1 MKVLFAIRDDNNIVD
16 SIARKYQRDYNK
28 KLLYK
33 EVKNFTAILRELQQ
47 NNSYDRIVISD
58 DIDEKI
64 NKSENKSKLILSRL
78 NSIRKAAINK
88 NNKSI
93 PIIFISNNDKIKKQL
108 FDLNIYNGILGEDK
122 IKRKIYELMQ
132 VPRNSKKAKEYYHI
146 QETQKAQSVQ
156 RTVSQS
162 VNKQSDEKSEVEKV
176 IKYLNQTGLSDEKYV
191 KKFERAY
198 STLSKSDLDIII
210 KSLSASTKKIL
221 SNNST
226 RYNKIADTKK
236 ANKALNSKKT
246 VNNEVTETTEE
257 TTTKRG
263 RGRPRKQPKED
274 ELEQEPVVKRKRGR
288 PRKVSLEEKQTIKKE
303 NQKEEQSKNV
313 NKKPEKTINKTQ
325 KVSTKL
331 EKTVNKTEEV
341 DDKPEKVTNKAEK
354 VTVPGKKQSKVS
366 KKEEKH
372 DELDDLEDDD
382 LDFELEEDLESTNAT
397 NNKLENDNLDA
408 LEDDDLDDD
417 FFDEEEENDEDD
429 KDNIEDDDDLD
440 LDEDDD
446 DDADYDDLDFDETDE
461 EDNDSDFNEDDDD
474 YDDLDLDEDD
484 DDYDNLDLDEDDDEN
499 DDLDSDEDED
509 DYDDLNSDSD
519 EDKDDY
525 DDLDSDEDEDDYDDL
540 DLDED
545 DDENDDLDLDEDEDD
560 YDDLDSDEDED
571 DYDDLDLDEDEDDYD
586 DLDLDEDDDLDKDN
600 KKEDEN
606 VDLNESND
614 EEDDE
619 FDLDDDDYDDL
630 DLDEDDDDLDLG
642 KDNKK
647 EDEDL
652 DLDDD
657 DLDLNDEKQE
667 DEEDDDDYL
676 DLDDEDDDLNWDED
690 DNNLNLDNQQDNN
703 VNTAKNEEEE
713 DDLNLD
719 DDDDYLDLDDEEDNN
734 LNSYT
739 NNNNE
744 NEDFNIDD
752 EDDDLNLDKYDDE
765 DDNNE
770 FTLDEDDDL
779 DFQNTNTNNN
789 SDDEL
794 SLDDDDVL
802 NLDDDELKIDD
813 NKNIG
818 NTSNQFSGIRNKN
831 YIPNYDISK
840 QINEINGVSN
850 NKTLNNNEEKDGNSV
865 SVSIPEGKNIA
876 AFVGAH
882 GNGTSFIVNNL
893 AQLLSEQGIKVAI
906 LDLTKNKNAYY
917 IYTENEERLRGIAYS
932 CFEKLKSGISD
943 GIKVNKNLTVYTSL
957 PNSDSELENKES
969 AIKTLLN
976 EFSLI
981 LLDCDLETDLEY
993 FEIAQ
998 EIYLVQTLDVLTIQP
1013 LTSFMKKLKM
1023 NNKLNE
1029 EKLRVLINKDI
1040 KVNKL
1045 NEKILISAMSV
1056 YNSPDTTYQLDLFN
1070 RDKIGYLTIPFE
1082 ERNYSKYLDEL
1093 VECKLTIRGYSK
1105 SLINSFNKLAKIVY
1119 PMNNKKRK

>member
-58 DIDEKI
+58 NIDEKI
-64 NKSENKSKLILSRL
+64 NKSENKNKLILSRL

-108 FDLNIYNGILGEDK
+108 FDLNIYNGILSEDK
-122 IKRKIYELMQ
+122 IKRKLYELMQ
-132 VPRNSKKAKEYYHI
+132 KPRNSKKAKEYYNI
-146 QETQKAQSVQ
+146 QETPKAQGVQ
-156 RTVSQS
+156 KTVSKS
-162 VNKQSDEKSEVEKV
+162 VDKQSNEKSEVEKV
-176 IKYLNQTGLSDEKYV
+176 INYLNQTGLSDEKYV

-198 STLSKSDLDIII
+198 STLSKSDLDILI
-210 KSLSASTKKIL
+210 KSLSARTKKIL

-226 RYNKIADTKK
+226 RYNKIVDTKK

-274 ELEQEPVVKRKRGR
+274 ELEEEPVVKRKRGR
-288 PRKVSLEEKQTIKKE
+288 PRKVSLEEEQTIKKE

-313 NKKPEKTINKTQ
+313 NKKPEKTKKTINKTQ

-331 EKTVNKTEEV
+331 EKAVNKTEEV

-354 VTVPGKKQSKVS
+354 VAVPNKKQNKVS
-366 KKEEKH
+366 KKEGKY
-372 DELDDLEDDD
+372 DKLDDLEDD
-382 LDFELEEDLESTNAT
+382 DFELEEDLESTDAT
-397 NNKLENDNLDA
+397 NNELKNDNLDA

-417 FFDEEEENDEDD
+417 FFDDEEENNDD
-429 KDNIEDDDDLD
+429 KDNR
-440 LDEDDD
+440 
-446 DDADYDDLDFDETDE
+446 
-461 EDNDSDFNEDDDD
+461 EDDDD

-484 DDYDNLDLDEDDDEN
+484 DDYDNLDLDEDEN
-499 DDLDSDEDED
+499 
-509 DYDDLNSDSD
+509 
-519 EDKDDY
+519 DY
-525 DDLDSDEDEDDYDDL
+525 DDLDSNEEDDDNHDDLDLDEDDNEHDDIDSDEEEDDYDDL

-545 DDENDDLDLDEDEDD
+545 DDEH
-560 YDDLDSDEDED
+560 DDLDSDEE
-571 DYDDLDLDEDEDDYD
+571 EDDYD
-586 DLDLDEDDDLDKDN
+586 DLDLDEDDDDDYDDLDEDNDDDLDLDKDN
-600 KKEDEN
+600 KKEN
-606 VDLNESND
+606 LDLNENNN

-619 FDLDDDDYDDL
+619 FDPDDYDDL
-630 DLDEDDDDLDLG
+630 DLEDDDLDLND
-642 KDNKK
+642 DNTNNLN
-647 EDEDL
+647 L
-652 DLDDD
+652 DQ
-657 DLDLNDEKQE
+657 NDEKQE

-676 DLDDEDDDLNWDED
+676 DLDDEDDDLSWDEDDDED

-703 VNTAKNEEEE
+703 VNTVKNEEEE

-719 DDDDYLDLDDEEDNN
+719 DDDDYLDLDDEEDNS
-734 LNSYT
+734 LNSYN

-744 NEDFNIDD
+744 NKDLNIDD

-770 FTLDEDDDL
+770 FTVDEDDDL

-840 QINEINGVSN
+840 QINEINSVSN

-1029 EKLRVLINKDI
+1029 GKLRVLINKDI

>member
-58 DIDEKI
+58 NIDEKI
-64 NKSENKSKLILSRL
+64 NKSENKNKLILSRL

-93 PIIFISNNDKIKKQL
+93 PIIFISNNDKIKKHL
-108 FDLNIYNGILGEDK
+108 FDLNIYNGILSEDK
-122 IKRKIYELMQ
+122 IKRKLYELMQ
-132 VPRNSKKAKEYYHI
+132 KPRNSKKAKEYYNI
-146 QETQKAQSVQ
+146 QETPKAQGVQ
-156 RTVSQS
+156 KTVSKS
-162 VNKQSDEKSEVEKV
+162 VDKQSNEKSEVEKV
-176 IKYLNQTGLSDEKYV
+176 INYLNQTGLSDEKYV

-198 STLSKSDLDIII
+198 STLSKSDLDILI
-210 KSLSASTKKIL
+210 KSLSARTKKIL

-226 RYNKIADTKK
+226 RYNKIVDTKK

-274 ELEQEPVVKRKRGR
+274 ELEEEPVVKRKRGR
-288 PRKVSLEEKQTIKKE
+288 PRKVSLEEEQTIKKE

-313 NKKPEKTINKTQ
+313 NKKPEKTKKTINKTQ

-331 EKTVNKTEEV
+331 EKAVNKTEEV

-354 VTVPGKKQSKVS
+354 VAVPNKKQNKVS
-366 KKEEKH
+366 KKEEKY
-372 DELDDLEDDD
+372 DKLDDLEDD
-382 LDFELEEDLESTNAT
+382 DFELEEDLESTDAT
-397 NNKLENDNLDA
+397 NNELKNDNLDA

-417 FFDEEEENDEDD
+417 FFDDEEENNDD
-429 KDNIEDDDDLD
+429 KDNREDDDDLD
-440 LDEDDD
+440 LDEEDDG
-446 DDADYDDLDFDETDE
+446 
-461 EDNDSDFNEDDDD
+461 DNDKNENEDDDD

-484 DDYDNLDLDEDDDEN
+484 DDYDNLDLDEDEN
-499 DDLDSDEDED
+499 
-509 DYDDLNSDSD
+509 
-519 EDKDDY
+519 DY
-525 DDLDSDEDEDDYDDL
+525 DDLDSNEEDDDNHDDLDLDEDDNEHDDIDSDEEEDDYDDL

-545 DDENDDLDLDEDEDD
+545 DDDDD
-560 YDDLDSDEDED
+560 YDDLDEDND
-571 DYDDLDLDEDEDDYD
+571 DDL
-586 DLDLDEDDDLDKDN
+586 DLDKDN
-600 KKEDEN
+600 KKEN
-606 VDLNESND
+606 LDLNENNN

-619 FDLDDDDYDDL
+619 FDPDDYDDL
-630 DLDEDDDDLDLG
+630 DLEDDDLDLND
-642 KDNKK
+642 DNNNNLN
-647 EDEDL
+647 L
-652 DLDDD
+652 DQ
-657 DLDLNDEKQE
+657 NDEKQE

-676 DLDDEDDDLNWDED
+676 DLDDEDDEDDDLSWDEEDDED

-703 VNTAKNEEEE
+703 VNTVKNEEEE

-719 DDDDYLDLDDEEDNN
+719 DDDDYLDLDDEEDNS
-734 LNSYT
+734 LNSYN

-744 NEDFNIDD
+744 NEDFNID
-752 EDDDLNLDKYDDE
+752 
-765 DDNNE
+765 
-770 FTLDEDDDL
+770 DEDDDL

-840 QINEINGVSN
+840 QINEINSVSN

-1029 EKLRVLINKDI
+1029 GKLRVLINKDI

>member
-58 DIDEKI
+58 NIDEKI
-64 NKSENKSKLILSRL
+64 NKSENKNKLILSRL

-108 FDLNIYNGILGEDK
+108 FDLNIYNGILSEDK
-122 IKRKIYELMQ
+122 IKRKLYELMQ
-132 VPRNSKKAKEYYHI
+132 KPRNSKKAKEYYNI
-146 QETQKAQSVQ
+146 QETPKAQGVQ
-156 RTVSQS
+156 KTVSKS
-162 VNKQSDEKSEVEKV
+162 VDKQSNEKSEVEKV
-176 IKYLNQTGLSDEKYV
+176 INYLNQTGLSDEKYV

-198 STLSKSDLDIII
+198 STLSKSDLDILI
-210 KSLSASTKKIL
+210 KSLSARTKKIL

-226 RYNKIADTKK
+226 RYNKIVDTKK

-274 ELEQEPVVKRKRGR
+274 ELEEEPVVKRKRGR
-288 PRKVSLEEKQTIKKE
+288 PRKVSLEEEQTIKKE

-313 NKKPEKTINKTQ
+313 NKKPEKTKKTINKTQ

-331 EKTVNKTEEV
+331 EKAVNKTEEV
-341 DDKPEKVTNKAEK
+341 DYKPEKVTNKAEK
-354 VTVPGKKQSKVS
+354 VAVPNKKQNKVS
-366 KKEEKH
+366 KKEEKY
-372 DELDDLEDDD
+372 DKLDDLEDD
-382 LDFELEEDLESTNAT
+382 DFELEEDLESTDAT
-397 NNKLENDNLDA
+397 NNELKNDNLDA

-417 FFDEEEENDEDD
+417 FFDDEEENNDD
-429 KDNIEDDDDLD
+429 KDNREDDDDLD
-440 LDEDDD
+440 LDEEDDG
-446 DDADYDDLDFDETDE
+446 
-461 EDNDSDFNEDDDD
+461 DNDKNENEDDDD

-484 DDYDNLDLDEDDDEN
+484 DDYDNLDLDEDEN
-499 DDLDSDEDED
+499 
-509 DYDDLNSDSD
+509 
-519 EDKDDY
+519 DY
-525 DDLDSDEDEDDYDDL
+525 DDLDSNEEDDDNHDDLDLDEDDNEHDDIDSDEEEDDYDDL

-545 DDENDDLDLDEDEDD
+545 DDDDYYDDLDEDND
-560 YDDLDSDEDED
+560 DDL
-571 DYDDLDLDEDEDDYD
+571 
-586 DLDLDEDDDLDKDN
+586 DLDKDN
-600 KKEDEN
+600 KKEN
-606 VDLNESND
+606 LDLNENNN

-619 FDLDDDDYDDL
+619 FDPDDYDDL
-630 DLDEDDDDLDLG
+630 DLEDDDLDLND
-642 KDNKK
+642 DNTNNLN
-647 EDEDL
+647 L
-652 DLDDD
+652 DS
-657 DLDLNDEKQE
+657 NDEKQE

-676 DLDDEDDDLNWDED
+676 DLDDEDDDLSWDEDDDED
-690 DNNLNLDNQQDNN
+690 DNNLNLDNQQNNN
-703 VNTAKNEEEE
+703 VNTVKNEEEE

-719 DDDDYLDLDDEEDNN
+719 DDDDYLDLDDEEDNS
-734 LNSYT
+734 LNSYN

-770 FTLDEDDDL
+770 FTVDEDDDL

-840 QINEINGVSN
+840 QINEINSVSN

-1029 EKLRVLINKDI
+1029 GKLRVLINKDI

>member
-560 YDDLDSDEDED
+560 YDDLD
-571 DYDDLDLDEDEDDYD
+571 LDEDEDDYD

>member
-58 DIDEKI
+58 NIDEKI
-64 NKSENKSKLILSRL
+64 NKSENKNKLILSRL

-108 FDLNIYNGILGEDK
+108 FDLNIYNGILSEDK
-122 IKRKIYELMQ
+122 IKRKLYELMQ
-132 VPRNSKKAKEYYHI
+132 KPRNSKKAKEYYNI
-146 QETQKAQSVQ
+146 QETPKAQGVQ
-156 RTVSQS
+156 KTVSKS
-162 VNKQSDEKSEVEKV
+162 VDKQSNEKSEVEKV
-176 IKYLNQTGLSDEKYV
+176 INYLNQTGLSDEKYV

-198 STLSKSDLDIII
+198 STLSKSDLDILI
-210 KSLSASTKKIL
+210 KSLSARTKKIL

-226 RYNKIADTKK
+226 RYNKIVDTKK

-274 ELEQEPVVKRKRGR
+274 ELEEEPVVKRKRGR
-288 PRKVSLEEKQTIKKE
+288 PRKVSLEEEQTIKKE

-313 NKKPEKTINKTQ
+313 NKKPEKTKKTINKTQ

-331 EKTVNKTEEV
+331 EKAVNKTEEV
-341 DDKPEKVTNKAEK
+341 DYKPEKVTNKAEK
-354 VTVPGKKQSKVS
+354 VAVPNKKQNKVS
-366 KKEEKH
+366 KKEEKY
-372 DELDDLEDDD
+372 DKLDDLEDD
-382 LDFELEEDLESTNAT
+382 DFELEEDLESTDAT
-397 NNKLENDNLDA
+397 NNELKNDNLDA

-417 FFDEEEENDEDD
+417 FFDDEEENNDD
-429 KDNIEDDDDLD
+429 KDNREDDDDLD
-440 LDEDDD
+440 LDEEDDG
-446 DDADYDDLDFDETDE
+446 
-461 EDNDSDFNEDDDD
+461 DNDKNENEDDDD

-484 DDYDNLDLDEDDDEN
+484 DDYDNLDLDEDENDYDDLDSNEEDDDNHDDLDLDEEEDDYDDIDLDEDDDEH
-499 DDLDSDEDED
+499 DDLDSDEE
-509 DYDDLNSDSD
+509 
-519 EDKDDY
+519 
-525 DDLDSDEDEDDYDDL
+525 EDDYDDL

-545 DDENDDLDLDEDEDD
+545 DDEHDDIDSDEEEDD
-560 YDDLDSDEDED
+560 YDDLDSDEE
-571 DYDDLDLDEDEDDYD
+571 EDDYD
-586 DLDLDEDDDLDKDN
+586 DLDLDEDDDDDYYDDLDEDNDDDLDLDKDN
-600 KKEDEN
+600 KKEN
-606 VDLNESND
+606 LDLNENNN

-619 FDLDDDDYDDL
+619 FDPDDYDDL
-630 DLDEDDDDLDLG
+630 DLE
-642 KDNKK
+642 
-647 EDEDL
+647 
-652 DLDDD
+652 DD
-657 DLDLNDEKQE
+657 DLDLNDDNTNNLNLDQNDEKQE
-667 DEEDDDDYL
+667 NEEDDDDYL
-676 DLDDEDDDLNWDED
+676 DLDDEDDDLSWDENDDED

-703 VNTAKNEEEE
+703 VNTVKNEEEE

-719 DDDDYLDLDDEEDNN
+719 DDDDYLDLDDEEDNS
-734 LNSYT
+734 LNSYN

-744 NEDFNIDD
+744 NEDLNIDD

-765 DDNNE
+765 NDNNE
-770 FTLDEDDDL
+770 FTVDEDDDL

-840 QINEINGVSN
+840 QINEINSVSN

-981 LLDCDLETDLEY
+981 LLDCDLETDLEC

-1029 EKLRVLINKDI
+1029 GKLRVLINKDI

>member
-64 NKSENKSKLILSRL
+64 NKSENKNKLILSRL

-108 FDLNIYNGILGEDK
+108 FDLNIYNGILSEDK
-122 IKRKIYELMQ
+122 IKRKLYELMQ
-132 VPRNSKKAKEYYHI
+132 KPRNSKKAKEYYNI
-146 QETQKAQSVQ
+146 QETPKAQGVQ
-156 RTVSQS
+156 KT
-162 VNKQSDEKSEVEKV
+162 VNKSVDKQSNEKSEVEKV
-176 IKYLNQTGLSDEKYV
+176 INYLNQTGLSDEKYV

-198 STLSKSDLDIII
+198 STLSKSDLDILI
-210 KSLSASTKKIL
+210 KSLSARTKKIL

-226 RYNKIADTKK
+226 RYNKIVDTKK

-246 VNNEVTETTEE
+246 VNNEVIETTEE

-274 ELEQEPVVKRKRGR
+274 ELEEEPVVKRKRGR
-288 PRKVSLEEKQTIKKE
+288 PRKVSLEEEQTIKKE

-331 EKTVNKTEEV
+331 EKSVNKTEEV

-354 VTVPGKKQSKVS
+354 VAVPNKKQNKVS
-366 KKEEKH
+366 KKEEKY
-372 DELDDLEDDD
+372 DKLDDLEDD
-382 LDFELEEDLESTNAT
+382 DFELEEDLESTDAT
-397 NNKLENDNLDA
+397 NNELKNDNLDA

-417 FFDEEEENDEDD
+417 FFDDEEENNDD
-429 KDNIEDDDDLD
+429 KDNREDDDG
-440 LDEDDD
+440 
-446 DDADYDDLDFDETDE
+446 
-461 EDNDSDFNEDDDD
+461 DNDKNENEDDDD
-474 YDDLDLDEDD
+474 YDDLDLDEND
-484 DDYDNLDLDEDDDEN
+484 DDYDNLDLDEDEN
-499 DDLDSDEDED
+499 DYDDLDSNEEDDDNHDDLDLDED
-509 DYDDLNSDSD
+509 DNEHDDIDSD
-519 EDKDDY
+519 EEEDDY
-525 DDLDSDEDEDDYDDL
+525 DDLDSDEEEDDYD
-540 DLDED
+540 
-545 DDENDDLDLDEDEDD
+545 DDLDLDEDEDD
-560 YDDLDSDEDED
+560 DDEDDEDDDDYDDEDED
-571 DYDDLDLDEDEDDYD
+571 NDDDL
-586 DLDLDEDDDLDKDN
+586 DLDKDN
-600 KKEDEN
+600 KKEN
-606 VDLNESND
+606 LDLNENNN

-619 FDLDDDDYDDL
+619 FDPDDYDDL
-630 DLDEDDDDLDLG
+630 DLEDDDLDLND
-642 KDNKK
+642 DNTNNLN
-647 EDEDL
+647 L
-652 DLDDD
+652 DQ
-657 DLDLNDEKQE
+657 NDEKQE

-676 DLDDEDDDLNWDED
+676 DLDDEDDDLSWDEDDDED

-703 VNTAKNEEEE
+703 VNTVKNEEEE

-719 DDDDYLDLDDEEDNN
+719 DDDDYLDLDDEEDNS
-734 LNSYT
+734 LNSYN

-770 FTLDEDDDL
+770 FTVDEDDDL

-840 QINEINGVSN
+840 QINEINSVSN

-1029 EKLRVLINKDI
+1029 GKLRVLINKDI

>member
-58 DIDEKI
+58 NIDEKI
-64 NKSENKSKLILSRL
+64 NKSENKNKLILSRL

-108 FDLNIYNGILGEDK
+108 FDLNIYNGILSEDK
-122 IKRKIYELMQ
+122 IKRKLYELMQ
-132 VPRNSKKAKEYYHI
+132 KPRNSKKAKEYYNI
-146 QETQKAQSVQ
+146 QETPKAQGVQ
-156 RTVSQS
+156 KTVSKS
-162 VNKQSDEKSEVEKV
+162 VDKQSNEKSEVEKV
-176 IKYLNQTGLSDEKYV
+176 INYLNQTGLSDEKYV

-198 STLSKSDLDIII
+198 STLSKSDLDILI
-210 KSLSASTKKIL
+210 KSLSARTKKIL

-226 RYNKIADTKK
+226 RYNKIVDTKK

-274 ELEQEPVVKRKRGR
+274 ELEEEPVVKRKRGR
-288 PRKVSLEEKQTIKKE
+288 PRKVSLEEEQTIKKE

-313 NKKPEKTINKTQ
+313 NRKPEKTINKTQ

-331 EKTVNKTEEV
+331 EKAVNKTEEV

-354 VTVPGKKQSKVS
+354 VAVPNKKQNKVS
-366 KKEEKH
+366 KKEEKY
-372 DELDDLEDDD
+372 DKLDDLEDD
-382 LDFELEEDLESTNAT
+382 DFELEEDLESTDAT
-397 NNKLENDNLDA
+397 NNELKNDNLDA

-417 FFDEEEENDEDD
+417 FFDDEEENNDD
-429 KDNIEDDDDLD
+429 KDNREDDDDLD
-440 LDEDDD
+440 LDEEDDG
-446 DDADYDDLDFDETDE
+446 
-461 EDNDSDFNEDDDD
+461 DNDKNENEDDDD

-484 DDYDNLDLDEDDDEN
+484 DDYDNLDLDEDENDYDDLDSNEEDDDN
-499 DDLDSDEDED
+499 HDDLDLDEDDNEHDDLDSDEEEDDYDDLDED
-509 DYDDLNSDSD
+509 DYDDLNS
-519 EDKDDY
+519 
-525 DDLDSDEDEDDYDDL
+525 
-540 DLDED
+540 
-545 DDENDDLDLDEDEDD
+545 DEDEDD

-571 DYDDLDLDEDEDDYD
+571 DYDDLDLDKDNKKENLDLNENNNEEDDEFDPDDYD
-586 DLDLDEDDDLDKDN
+586 DLDLEDDDLDLNDDN
-600 KKEDEN
+600 TN
-606 VDLNESND
+606 NLN
-614 EEDDE
+614 
-619 FDLDDDDYDDL
+619 LDQ
-630 DLDEDDDDLDLG
+630 
-642 KDNKK
+642 
-647 EDEDL
+647 
-652 DLDDD
+652 
-657 DLDLNDEKQE
+657 NDEKQE
-667 DEEDDDDYL
+667 DEEEDDDYL
-676 DLDDEDDDLNWDED
+676 DLDDEDDDLSWDEDDDED

-703 VNTAKNEEEE
+703 VNTVKNEEEE

-719 DDDDYLDLDDEEDNN
+719 DDDDYLDLDDEEDNS
-734 LNSYT
+734 LNSYN

-744 NEDFNIDD
+744 NKDLNIDD

-770 FTLDEDDDL
+770 FTVDEDDDL
-779 DFQNTNTNNN
+779 DFKNTNTNNN

-818 NTSNQFSGIRNKN
+818 NTSNQFSGIKNKN

-840 QINEINGVSN
+840 QINEINSVSN

-1029 EKLRVLINKDI
+1029 GKLRVLINKDI